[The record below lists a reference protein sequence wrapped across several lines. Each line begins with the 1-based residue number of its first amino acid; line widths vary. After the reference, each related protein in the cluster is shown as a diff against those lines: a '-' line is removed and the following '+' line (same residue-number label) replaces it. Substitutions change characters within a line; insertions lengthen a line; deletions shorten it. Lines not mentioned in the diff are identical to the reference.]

1 MMLSKED
8 QAIESSRSL
17 SRSPSGGRMVSAALS
32 FNGASSASD
41 SVLSAGAFGGQREG
55 WRPEGASG
63 LNTLVRTLY
72 ALQEE
77 RVEAYR
83 LFDLQLVHEITQAF
97 NRISKEVI
105 QLKDRFHEEYDRPDL
120 SEHIER
126 VQEREREKLELT
138 ARLQLAKQNML
149 DHPGNETY
157 QEEVQELKHRIRKT
171 IEAINEIL
179 QDFKYDSEE
188 IEASG

>member
-1 MMLSKED
+1 MS
-8 QAIESSRSL
+8 
-17 SRSPSGGRMVSAALS
+17 
-32 FNGASSASD
+32 
-41 SVLSAGAFGGQREG
+41 
-55 WRPEGASG
+55 ASG
-63 LNTLVRTLY
+63 LNALVRSLY

-83 LFDLQLVHEITQAF
+83 LFDLGHQAYLRSAPNYDFIQYRQLVHEITQAF

-105 QLKDRFHEEYDRPDL
+105 HLKDQFHEEFGRPDL

-138 ARLQLAKQNML
+138 AQLQLAKQNML

-157 QEEVQELKHRIRKT
+157 QEEAQEVKHRINKT

>member
-1 MMLSKED
+1 MMLLPED
-8 QAIESSRSL
+8 QAIESSGFMSW
-17 SRSPSGGRMVSAALS
+17 SPSGGRM
-32 FNGASSASD
+32 
-41 SVLSAGAFGGQREG
+41 
-55 WRPEGASG
+55 GASG

-83 LFDLQLVHEITQAF
+83 LFDLGHQAYLRSAPNYDFIKYRQLVHEITQAF

-157 QEEVQELKHRIRKT
+157 QEEVQELKHRQCPRQRHHHT
-171 IEAINEIL
+171 
-179 QDFKYDSEE
+179 
-188 IEASG
+188 

>member
-1 MMLSKED
+1 MLLSQED
-8 QAIESSRSL
+8 QAADRSKSL
-17 SRSPSGGRMVSAALS
+17 SRSRS
-32 FNGASSASD
+32 
-41 SVLSAGAFGGQREG
+41 G
-55 WRPEGASG
+55 WRMSANG

-83 LFDLQLVHEITQAF
+83 LFDLGHQAYLRSAPNYDFIKYRQLVHEITQAF

-120 SEHIER
+120 SEHIAR

-157 QEEVQELKHRIRKT
+157 QEEARELKQRIRKT